1 MYPSLV
7 PREGFFDI
15 GNFPKTC
22 KKNAPYY
29 DIHQENIAL
38 ALDVHYENVSIE
50 KGVENHENIALV
62 RHADVEEIEE
72 NVDVEKL
79 YRVH

>member
-7 PREGFFDI
+7 PREGFLAQWI
-15 GNFPKTC
+15 SENLQKI
-22 KKNAPYY
+22 APCYG
-29 DIHQENIAL
+29 IHQENIAL
-38 ALDVHYENVSIE
+38 VLDVHYENVSIE

>member
-22 KKNAPYY
+22 KKIAYCET
-29 DIHQENIAL
+29 HQENIAL
-38 ALDVHYENVSIE
+38 VLDVHYENVNIE